1 MRVSLQHIHF
11 SLLVLVCA
19 LVSLYSCEKQPS
31 SQKGGEDSQKA
42 DVVIKISSA
51 PTTKSAKDGDEMVNL
66 RVWMVNGSNTVVK
79 YASLTPGA
87 ATATVT
93 FDKVDRGAYTLYFLA
108 NSTALSGYVEGST
121 IDNAFLKAALSLGS
135 GATSPDYSDAE
146 GMPLSLKKECNVG
159 PGVNRIS
166 AEIVRVC
173 GLVNITIKN
182 RTTDYALYITSVSL
196 NDRNPSAGYVFA
208 QDDHSSPSGTTY
220 EAFPSATSI
229 TRIEPTEES
238 KTLSFYLFESC
249 NATEALS
256 LSLSGGLYAKDATVT
271 TIDKTSY
278 RATGNKKN
286 TNINTSS
293 KYFLASA
300 SSQMQFLKADSST
313 TLTLEDV
320 GSDAELFVKSD
331 IENYLWQFGSTGTS
345 TSVKNVGEGTYLGID
360 INRRRS
366 SYSLS
371 TTSSVLSTSTATG
384 RQFYNTYTY
393 YYDDYY
399 YYYYYSYLYNNSGVI
414 GTTSPSTSKSSATNT
429 GWYLRE
435 ATQYTY
441 QALSPDPL
449 KDFTNTTSLTYTDSY
464 GIAQPLTS
472 ICRNDRLEVVVNV
485 FYNPVYSTFDFQV
498 ESWRTVN
505 NETTF
510 D

>member
-1 MRVSLQHIHF
+1 M
-11 SLLVLVCA
+11 LVCA
-19 LVSLYSCEKQPS
+19 LVSLCSCEKQPS
-31 SQKGGEDSQKA
+31 SQKEGEDSQKA

-51 PTTKSAKDGDEMVNL
+51 TATKSAKDGDEMVNL

-196 NDRNPSAGYVFA
+196 SDRNPSAGYVFA
-208 QDDHSSPSGTTY
+208 QDDHSSPSITSYG
-220 EAFPSATSI
+220 AFPYTTSI
-229 TRIEPTEES
+229 TRIDPTEES

-249 NATEALS
+249 NATEAFS
-256 LSLSGGLYAKDATVT
+256 LSLKGGLYDKDATVT
-271 TIDKTSY
+271 AVDKTSY
-278 RATGNKKN
+278 RATGDKKN
-286 TNINTSS
+286 TSINTSS

-300 SSQMQFLKADSST
+300 SSQMQFLKASSGA
-313 TLTLEDV
+313 LALEDV

-331 IENYLWQFGSTGTS
+331 IENYLWQFPNGETS
-345 TSVKNVGEGTYLGID
+345 LQNVVADAHLAI
-360 INRRRS
+360 RV
-366 SYSLS
+366 
-371 TTSSVLSTSTATG
+371 TSSSKSSCTLASNPNYKTSTATG
-384 RQFYNTYTY
+384 RQFYNTYSSSRFPY
-393 YYDDYY
+393 YT
-399 YYYYYSYLYNNSGVI
+399 YYSYLYNDSGVV
-414 GTTSPSTSKSSATNT
+414 GTTSPSTSTSTDTNT

-435 ATQYTY
+435 ATEYTY
-441 QALSPDPL
+441 QVLSPDPL
-449 KDFTNTTSLTYTDSY
+449 KDFANTTSLTYTDSY

-498 ESWRTVN
+498 ESWKTVN

>member
-1 MRVSLQHIHF
+1 MRVTIQHIRF
-11 SLLVLVCA
+11 SLLLLVCA
-19 LVSLYSCEKQPS
+19 IAALCSCEKQPS
-31 SQKGGEDSQKA
+31 SQGRGEDSEKG

-51 PTTKSAKDGDEMVNL
+51 HATKSAKDGDEMVNL
-66 RVWMVNGSNTVVK
+66 RVWMVNGSNKVVK
-79 YASLTPGA
+79 YASLTPNA
-87 ATATVT
+87 ETATVT

-121 IDNAFLKAALSLGS
+121 IDDGFLKAALTKTGT
-135 GATSPDYSDAE
+135 APEYTDTE
-146 GMPLSLKKECNVG
+146 GMPLSLVKSISVG

-196 NDRNPSAGYVFA
+196 SDRNPSGGYIFA
-208 QDDHSSPSGTTY
+208 QDNHSSPSGTTY
-220 EAFPSATSI
+220 GAFPSTTAF

-249 NATEALS
+249 NATDAIS
-256 LSLSGGLYAKDATVT
+256 LSLKGGIYNKDATVT
-271 TIDKTSY
+271 TVDKTSY
-278 RATGNKKN
+278 HATGNTKN
-286 TNINTSS
+286 TDVNTSS

-300 SSQMQFLKADSST
+300 SSPMQFLKADDDSST
-313 TLTLEDV
+313 GLTLEDV

-331 IENYLWQFGSTGTS
+331 IENYLWQFPLGESNPQSVGQNKAYLAINVTRNSSSCTLASKPKCQTS
-345 TSVKNVGEGTYLGID
+345 I
-360 INRRRS
+360 
-366 SYSLS
+366 
-371 TTSSVLSTSTATG
+371 ATG
-384 RQFYNTYTY
+384 RQFYNTYS
-393 YYDDYY
+393 DSR
-399 YYYYYSYLYNNSGVI
+399 YYYYYSYLYNNSGVV
-414 GTTSPSTSKSSATNT
+414 GVTSPSTSTSTATNT

-435 ATQYTY
+435 ATEYTY

-449 KDFTNTTSLTYTDSY
+449 KDFANTTSLTYTDSY

-472 ICRNDRLEVVVNV
+472 ICRNDRLEIVVNV

-498 ESWRTVN
+498 ESWKTVN